1 MDGEGKKT
9 HLRRGTRVDVGGS
22 KGKGDVD
29 KVKGPNATLQGRCRR
44 WSLTR
49 ALTEL
54 QAAPL
59 QLVSRS
65 DQGQPG

>member
-1 MDGEGKKT
+1 MDQRRMDGEGKKT

-44 WSLTR
+44 WSR
-49 ALTEL
+49 A
-54 QAAPL
+54 
-59 QLVSRS
+59 VR
-65 DQGQPG
+65 